1 MIPLDEATQTSARI
15 SFASRGLDEG
25 DVATSWNLA
34 ITSSL
39 DFNLAIASS
48 LLTGGEIN
56 EFNLVD
62 LVW

>member
-1 MIPLDEATQTSARI
+1 MIPLDEVTQTSERI
-15 SFASRGLDEG
+15 FCASRGLDEG

-39 DFNLAIASS
+39 DFSLAIASS
-48 LLTGGEIN
+48 LLTGGEFI

-62 LVW
+62 LVS